1 MTHPRMMGRASIELR
16 HSAGNLVTS
25 GGLAVAGKTGVGHVC
40 CGILTSSPW
49 PGGCRTM
56 RKIMSM
62 WEDLHTMGCPDL
74 REDVELEGRLAI
86 LDFYMISYID
96 EFIQCNGSLAA
107 SSIVHLS
114 NSKRELA
121 SLLKRLDGW
130 QHSYFELL
138 LQLARA
144 VLRRT
149 KGQQAHLIVP
159 PHTTGAIG

>member
-1 MTHPRMMGRASIELR
+1 
-16 HSAGNLVTS
+16 
-25 GGLAVAGKTGVGHVC
+25 
-40 CGILTSSPW
+40 
-49 PGGCRTM
+49 M

-74 REDVELEGRLAI
+74 REDVELEEWLAT

-96 EFIQCNGSLAA
+96 EFIHCNGSLAP

-121 SLLKRLDGW
+121 TLLERLDGW
-130 QHSYFELL
+130 EHSYFDLL

-144 VLRRT
+144 ALRHVKIKEAR
-149 KGQQAHLIVP
+149 LIVAREATYGSDLP
-159 PHTTGAIG
+159 CCDRGEASLAWEPAQ

>member
-1 MTHPRMMGRASIELR
+1 
-16 HSAGNLVTS
+16 
-25 GGLAVAGKTGVGHVC
+25 
-40 CGILTSSPW
+40 
-49 PGGCRTM
+49 M

-74 REDVELEGRLAI
+74 REDVELEGWLAI

-96 EFIQCNGSLAA
+96 EFIQCNGSLAP

-130 QHSYFELL
+130 EHSYFELL

-144 VLRRT
+144 VLRRV
-149 KGQQAHLIVP
+149 KIKEARLIVAREATYESDLP
-159 PHTTGAIG
+159 DCDWGEANLAWEPA